1 MNPLRFIKRSLNSI
15 FYILMFTNI
24 MHKAF
29 EDLWQS
35 KIRNMSLT
43 LRKTCWRPRFFD
55 KLKCTEHRTD
65 YHIDKHG
72 FFEDIYWK
80 STRWFPKKNSF
91 IATYKAIT
99 VVKIQFFCEI
109 VIITIC
115 LKVKNWEYMR
125 QIHNVRSV
133 TLYKYVNGFWYTLT
147 AICKSR
153 RIQKKNITTCRIPQA
168 QRGVL

>member
-1 MNPLRFIKRSLNSI
+1 MTIENKEYVTNFEKNVLETKI
-15 FYILMFTNI
+15 F
-24 MHKAF
+24 
-29 EDLWQS
+29 WQT
-35 KIRNMSLT
+35 KMY
-43 LRKTCWRPRFFD
+43 
-55 KLKCTEHRTD
+55 RTSD
-65 YHIDKHG
+65 WLPYRQAWV

-153 RIQKKNITTCRIPQA
+153 RIKKNITTCRIPQA